1 MKIWMFDLDDTIFDF
16 QKAEEFAFYETM
28 DIAGLKSDK
37 KHLDL
42 YCEINSQMW
51 KMLELNQITK
61 EELKVRRFSDFLKA
75 SSQSYDANQ
84 LKDIYQD
91 RLSQQGCLID
101 GAFDFLE
108 DIMKKKN
115 LYAATNGITEIQTG
129 RIRKSGLDAYFKKVY
144 ISESMNCKKP
154 EKIFFEKIAD
164 DLNVELE
171 DLLLVGDS
179 LTADIAGGRNAGIIT
194 IWFNPHH
201 KENHTDIQPTHEVD
215 SYDQLRQ
222 VLKQYE

>member
-1 MKIWMFDLDDTIFDF
+1 MFDLDDTIFDF

-28 DIAGLKSDK
+28 NLAELKSDK

-75 SSQSYDANQ
+75 SSQQYDANQ
-84 LKDIYQD
+84 LKDLYQD

-101 GAFDFLE
+101 GAIDFLE
-108 DIMKKKN
+108 DMMKKKN

-144 ISESMNCKKP
+144 ISV
-154 EKIFFEKIAD
+154 KI
-164 DLNVELE
+164 N
-171 DLLLVGDS
+171 G
-179 LTADIAGGRNAGIIT
+179 AGLYPLG
-194 IWFNPHH
+194 
-201 KENHTDIQPTHEVD
+201 
-215 SYDQLRQ
+215 
-222 VLKQYE
+222 